1 VLLKRL
7 RFPPPLDVLVQVIL
21 LLLKKEF
28 LGVNINRLLVLIRVE
43 VLESLLLLLPEALL
57 LREVLG

>member
-1 VLLKRL
+1 MLLKRL

-57 LREVLG
+57 L

>member
-21 LLLKKEF
+21 LLLEEEF